1 MRGSAVTTG
10 PLERAVIE
18 AAFTMRREVFDT
30 GEEASPE
37 ATLALWRALD
47 DLASHRATLAPGVKE
62 GVGWHEVTEG
72 DEIPDKAGNWH
83 PVIRTLKVRRNLY
96 EIVVQMPTGPQVL
109 TRPSEKSPTA
119 TVRRGATGKA
129 VDQFVHVFSS
139 NAGRRH

>member
-1 MRGSAVTTG
+1 MST

-18 AAFTMRREVFDT
+18 AARNASDLDPRLGAAVAALDAH
-30 GEEASPE
+30 EAS
-37 ATLALWRALD
+37 
-47 DLASHRATLAPGVKE
+47 LAPDVRE
-62 GVGWHEVTEG
+62 GVGWHEVAEG

-129 VDQFVHVFSS
+129 VDHFVHVFSS